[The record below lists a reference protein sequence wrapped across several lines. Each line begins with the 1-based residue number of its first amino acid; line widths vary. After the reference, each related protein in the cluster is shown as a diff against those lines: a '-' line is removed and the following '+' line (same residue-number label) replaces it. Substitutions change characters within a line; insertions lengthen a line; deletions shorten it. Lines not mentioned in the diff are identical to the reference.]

1 MDANGREWTR
11 GGGGDGYM
19 SEPSIDVILER
30 ITIMQQDITDIK
42 ILLAKNDEKLHAAM
56 VDRIRLGQ
64 ETHAA
69 HRRLDECQPRRE
81 LMERDIQEIRDVM
94 RPLITAN
101 KIMAYLA
108 SALMASVLGL
118 VWGLI
123 TGQVQLVIP

>member
-19 SEPSIDVILER
+19 SEPSIEVILER
-30 ITIMQQDITDIK
+30 MTIMQKDIGDIK
-42 ILLAKNDEKLHAAM
+42 RLLDKNEERLQLAM
-56 VDRIRLGQ
+56 VERIKIGQ
-64 ETHAA
+64 ESHAA

-101 KIMAYLA
+101 KIMVYLA
-108 SALMASVLGL
+108 SALMLSVLGL

-123 TGQVQLVIP
+123 TSQVQLVFP